1 MKKLTK
7 QINELLVKYG
17 VKGVIKVTFA
27 AEGKLKDGTV
37 IGTTADEWAVGVDIY
52 MVDSDGNQIP
62 APEGEHMLEDG
73 RMVVVSPEGTIA
85 EIRDA
90 APMEDAEMSE
100 EVKTALTSMGE
111 QLQAHAA
118 ELASLK
124 KENGE
129 LKEKLTASETKLS
142 SVNTELETLK
152 KKAAAPSVTDKTRV
166 TELKKETTK
175 PTKTR
180 EQMTIHERI
189 MHDRLNKN

>member
-52 MVDSDGNQIP
+52 MVDADGNQIP

-90 APMEDAEMSE
+90 EPVEDAEMSD

-152 KKAAAPSVTDKTRV
+152 KAPAAASVREKGKGV
-166 TELKKETTK
+166 ELKKETPK
-175 PTKTR
+175 PEKTWD
-180 EQMTIHERI
+180 QMTVHERI
-189 MHDRLNKN
+189 MHSRKTAN